1 MKKVNNM
8 WFFKLL
14 SVVLVAAV
22 MVGESLPA
30 TSAKPMFSLP
40 ATPAPFYLGGISV
53 FDTYLSVSFGWYDN
67 SDNESGFRIQEKQGI
82 GGTYSQVASPSANM
96 NNYGG
101 ITIPRDGSTY
111 YFRIKAYNGDGESA
125 ASNEVGI
132 DTDTAEEVPPPLPN
146 TPSAFQLSGVTVL
159 STTYS
164 LAFTWTD
171 NSSDETGFHIE
182 KKQGVDGTYFL
193 VATPSANSNNYGG
206 ITVPKD
212 GNTYYFRIKAFNAN
226 GESAPSDYASFT
238 ATP

>member
-1 MKKVNNM
+1 MKKGNKI

-14 SVVLVAAV
+14 LVVLAAALT
-22 MVGESLPA
+22 VGHPLPA
-30 TSAKPMFSLP
+30 TSANPMFSLP
-40 ATPAPFYLGGISV
+40 ATPAPFYLSGMGV
-53 FDTYLSVSFGWYDN
+53 YDTYLTLGFAWYDN

-82 GGTYSQVASPSANM
+82 GGTYSQVALPSANTD
-96 NNYGG
+96 NYGG
-101 ITIPRDGSTY
+101 ITIPRDGNTY
-111 YFRIKAYNGDGESA
+111 YFRIKAYNGDGDSA

-132 DTDTAEEVPPPLPN
+132 DTDTAEQVPPPVPN
-146 TPSAFQLSGVTVL
+146 TPIAFELSGVTVL

-193 VATPSANSNNYGG
+193 VATPSANSDNYGG

-226 GESAPSDYASFT
+226 GESAPSSYASFT